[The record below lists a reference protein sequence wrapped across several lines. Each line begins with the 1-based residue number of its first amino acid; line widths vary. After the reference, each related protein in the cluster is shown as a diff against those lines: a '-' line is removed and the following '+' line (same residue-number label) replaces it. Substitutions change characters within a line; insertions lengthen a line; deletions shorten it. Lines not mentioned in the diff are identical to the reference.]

1 MIKKMYLPLVAV
13 LVLALSSCGGKM
25 GELSS
30 EYFTTNPEVLEAIA
44 GKVPVTINGKFPEKY
59 MKKNAIVEVTPI
71 LKWNGGEAKG
81 QPYTFQGEK
90 VEGNGQNISYKAGGS
105 YTMKATF
112 DYVPEMANSELY
124 LNFKITRGNKTT
136 TIPDVKIADGVIATS
151 ELNTIVTAS
160 GNAANGSKSGNTNTS
175 VSADAF
181 QRIIKEAQEANIMF
195 LIQQA
200 NLRND
205 QLNSEEM
212 KEFQKKIAEINADA
226 KNFKLNNIEVS
237 AYASPDGG
245 LKLNTG
251 LAENREKNAEKY
263 LNRQLKKGKIETN
276 VDAKYTA
283 QDWEGFQELVAKS
296 NLQDKE
302 LILRVLSMYQDPE
315 QRENEIKNIS
325 SVYKTLADEI
335 LPQLRRARL
344 IANYEIIGRSDEEI
358 NETFNTNPNALS
370 VEELIY
376 AATLT
381 NDNARKE
388 AIYKKTI
395 ELYPNDYRAYNNLG
409 TLAFAANDTDK
420 AQNLFKQAAAKN
432 ANAPEVNANLGLC
445 ELVNNNL
452 AAAETYLGKASG
464 ANAVNEALG
473 SLYIKQGQYQRAVNA
488 FGDAKTNS
496 AAQAQILAKDY
507 NKAKATLQA
516 VENKNAMTDY
526 LMAIVGARTNNE
538 SLVSSSLKSA
548 IAKDPSLATK
558 AANDREFAKFTSI
571 LK

>member
-1 MIKKMYLPLVAV
+1 MYLPLVA
-13 LVLALSSCGGKM
+13 LFVLAFSSCGKM

-30 EYFTTNPEVLEAIA
+30 DYFTTNPEVLEAVA

-59 MKKNAIVEVTPI
+59 MKKNAIVEVTPV

-81 QPYTFQGEK
+81 QPATFQGEK
-90 VEGNGQNISYKAGGS
+90 VEGNGQTISYKMGGN
-105 YTMKATF
+105 YTMKASF
-112 DYVPEMANSELY
+112 DYIPEMAKSELF
-124 LNFKITRGNKTT
+124 LNFKITRGSKTY
-136 TIPDVKIADGVIATS
+136 TIPAVKVADGVIATS
-151 ELNTIVTAS
+151 ELPTIAS
-160 GNAANGSKSGNTNTS
+160 SNASYAN
-175 VSADAF
+175 DAF
-181 QRIIKEAQEANIMF
+181 QRIIKQAQEANIMF

-200 NLRND
+200 NLRNS
-205 QLNSEEM
+205 QLTSAEM
-212 KEFQKKIAEINADA
+212 KEFHKKVAEVNADK
-226 KNFKLNNIEVS
+226 KNYKLNNIEVS

-251 LAENREKNAEKY
+251 LAEDREANAEKY
-263 LNRQLKKGKIETN
+263 LNKQLKKAKIDAN

-296 NLQDKE
+296 NLQDKD

-344 IANYEIIGRSDEEI
+344 TANYDIIGRSDEEI
-358 NETFNTNPNALS
+358 VEAFDTDPKVLS
-370 VEELIY
+370 VEELLY

-381 NDNARKE
+381 KDNARKQ
-388 AIYKKTI
+388 AIFTKTTQ
-395 ELYPNDYRAYNNLG
+395 LYPNDYRAYNNLG
-409 TLAFAANDTDK
+409 ELAFAAGDAAK
-420 AQNLFKQAAAKN
+420 AESFFKQALAKN
-432 ANAPEVNANLGLC
+432 ANAAEANANLGLC
-445 ELVNNNL
+445 ELLKNNVST
-452 AAAETYLGKASG
+452 AETYLSKATG
-464 ANAVNEALG
+464 ADAANEALG
-473 SLYIKQGQYQRAVNA
+473 NLYIKQGQYQRAVNA

-516 VENKNAMTDY
+516 VENKDAMTDY

-548 IAKDPSLATK
+548 IAKDASLAKT
-558 AANDREFAKFTSI
+558 AANDREFAKYTNL

>member
-1 MIKKMYLPLVAV
+1 MYLPLVA
-13 LVLALSSCGGKM
+13 LFVLAFSSCGKM

-30 EYFTTNPEVLEAIA
+30 DYFTTNPEVLEAVA

-59 MKKNAIVEVTPI
+59 MKKNAIVEVTPV

-81 QPYTFQGEK
+81 QPATFQGEK
-90 VEGNGQNISYKAGGS
+90 VEGNGQTISYKMGGN
-105 YTMKATF
+105 YTMKASF
-112 DYVPEMANSELY
+112 DYIPEMAKSELF
-124 LNFKITRGNKTT
+124 LNFKITRGSKTY
-136 TIPDVKIADGVIATS
+136 TIPAVKVADGVIATS
-151 ELNTIVTAS
+151 ELPTIAS
-160 GNAANGSKSGNTNTS
+160 SNASYAN
-175 VSADAF
+175 DAF
-181 QRIIKEAQEANIMF
+181 QRIIKQAQEANIMF

-200 NLRND
+200 NLRNS
-205 QLNSEEM
+205 QLTSAEM
-212 KEFQKKIAEINADA
+212 KEFHKKVAEVNADK
-226 KNFKLNNIEVS
+226 KNYKLNNIEVS

-251 LAENREKNAEKY
+251 LAEDREANAEKY
-263 LNRQLKKGKIETN
+263 LNKQLKKAKIDAN

-296 NLQDKE
+296 NLQDKD

-344 IANYEIIGRSDEEI
+344 TANYDIIGRSDEEI
-358 NETFNTNPNALS
+358 VEAFDTNPKVLS
-370 VEELIY
+370 VEELLY

-381 NDNARKE
+381 KDNARKQ
-388 AIYKKTI
+388 AIFTKTTQ
-395 ELYPNDYRAYNNLG
+395 LYPNDYRAYNNLG
-409 TLAFAANDTDK
+409 ELAFAAGDAAK
-420 AQNLFKQAAAKN
+420 AESFFKQALAKN
-432 ANAPEVNANLGLC
+432 ANAAEANANLGLC
-445 ELVNNNL
+445 ELLKNNVST
-452 AAAETYLGKASG
+452 AETYLSKATG
-464 ANAVNEALG
+464 ADAANEALG
-473 SLYIKQGQYQRAVNA
+473 NLYIKQGQYQRAVSA
-488 FGDAKTNS
+488 FGNAKTNS

-516 VENKNAMTDY
+516 VENKDAMTDY

-548 IAKDPSLATK
+548 IAKDASLAKT
-558 AANDREFAKFTSI
+558 AANDREFAKYTNL

>member
-1 MIKKMYLPLVAV
+1 MIKKLYLPLVA
-13 LVLALSSCGGKM
+13 LMVLALSSCGKM

-30 EYFTTNPEVLEAIA
+30 DYFTTNPEVLEAVA

-59 MKKNAIVEVTPI
+59 MKKNATVEVTPVI
-71 LKWNGGEAKG
+71 RWNGGEAKG
-81 QPYTFQGEK
+81 QPATFQGEK
-90 VEGNGQNISYKAGGS
+90 VEGNGQTISYKAGGN
-105 YTMKATF
+105 YTMKANF

-124 LNFKITRGNKTT
+124 LDFKITKGSKTY
-136 TIPDVKIADGVIATS
+136 TIPSVKVADGVIATS
-151 ELNTIVTAS
+151 ELATAAS
-160 GNAANGSKSGNTNTS
+160 ANASYAE
-175 VSADAF
+175 DAY
-181 QRIIKEAQEANIMF
+181 QRIIKQAQEANIMF

-200 NLRND
+200 NLRNN
-205 QLNSEEM
+205 QLNSAEM
-212 KEFQKKIAEINADA
+212 KEFHKKVAEVNADT

-263 LNRQLKKGKIETN
+263 LNKQLKKAKIDAN

-296 NLQDKE
+296 NLQDKD

-344 IANYEIIGRSDEEI
+344 TANYDIIGRSDEEI
-358 NETFNTNPNALS
+358 NEAFDTDAKVLS
-370 VEELIY
+370 VEELLY

-381 NDNARKE
+381 NDKARQE
-388 AIYKKTI
+388 AIFTKTTQ
-395 ELYPNDYRAYNNLG
+395 LFPNDFRAYNNLG
-409 TLAFAANDTDK
+409 EMAFAAGDMAK
-420 AQNLFKQAAAKN
+420 AESFFKQAAAKN
-432 ANAPEVNANLGLC
+432 ANAPEVNANLGLV
-445 ELVNNNL
+445 ELVKNNV
-452 AAAETYLGKASG
+452 AAAETYLGKATG
-464 ANAVNEALG
+464 ANAANEALG
-473 SLYIKQGQYQRAVNA
+473 NLYIKQGQYQRAVNA

-516 VENKNAMTDY
+516 IQNKDAMTDY

-538 SLVSSSLKSA
+538 SLVSSSIKSA
-548 IAKDPSLATK
+548 IAKDASLAAK
-558 AANDREFAKFTSI
+558 AANDREFAKFASAI
-571 LK
+571 K

>member
-1 MIKKMYLPLVAV
+1 MIKKLYLPLVAFM
-13 LVLALSSCGGKM
+13 VLALSSCSKM

-30 EYFTTNPEVLEAIA
+30 DYFTTNPEVLEAVA

-59 MKKNAIVEVTPI
+59 MKKNAVVEVTPV
-71 LKWNGGEAKG
+71 LKWNGGEAKSA
-81 QPYTFQGEK
+81 PALFQGEN
-90 VEGNGQNISYKAGGS
+90 VEGNGTTVSYRMGGT
-105 YTMKATF
+105 YAMKASF
-112 DYVPEMANSELY
+112 DYVPEMANSELF
-124 LNFKITRGNKTT
+124 LDFKITRGSKTY
-136 TIPDVKIADGVIATS
+136 TIPSVKIADGVIATS
-151 ELNTIVTAS
+151 ELPTVNSSNAS
-160 GNAANGSKSGNTNTS
+160 YAE
-175 VSADAF
+175 DAY
-181 QRIIKEAQEANIMF
+181 QRIIKQAQEANIMF

-200 NLRND
+200 NLRNSE
-205 QLNSEEM
+205 LKSEEM
-212 KEFQKKIAEINADA
+212 KEFHKKVAEVNADT

-245 LKLNTG
+245 VKLNTG

-263 LNRQLKKGKIETN
+263 LNKELKKAKIATN

-296 NLQDKE
+296 NLQDKD

-344 IANYEIIGRSDEEI
+344 IANYDIIGRSDEEI
-358 NETFNTNPNALS
+358 NEAFDTDAKVLS
-370 VEELIY
+370 VEELLY

-381 NDNARKE
+381 NDKARQE
-388 AIYKKTI
+388 AIFNKTTQ
-395 ELYPNDYRAYNNLG
+395 LFPNDFRAYNNLG
-409 TLAFAANDTDK
+409 EMAFAAGDMAK
-420 AQNLFKQAAAKN
+420 AESYFKQAAAKN

-445 ELVNNNL
+445 ELVKNNV
-452 AAAETYLGKASG
+452 ASAESYLGKATG
-464 ANAVNEALG
+464 ANAANEALG
-473 SLYIKQGQYQRAVNA
+473 NLYIKQGQYQRAVTA

-516 VENKNAMTDY
+516 IKDKDAMTDY

-538 SLVSSSLKSA
+538 SLVSSSIKSA
-548 IAKDPSLATK
+548 IAKDPTMAAK
-558 AANDREFAKFTSI
+558 AANDREFAKFASA

>member
-1 MIKKMYLPLVAV
+1 MIKKLYLPLVA
-13 LVLALSSCGGKM
+13 LMVLALSSCGKM

-30 EYFTTNPEVLEAIA
+30 DYFTTNPEVLEAVA

-59 MKKNAIVEVTPI
+59 MKKNATVEVTPVI
-71 LKWNGGEAKG
+71 RWNGGEAKG
-81 QPYTFQGEK
+81 QPAMFQGEK
-90 VEGNGQNISYKAGGS
+90 VQGNGQTISYKAGGN
-105 YTMKATF
+105 YTMKASF

-124 LNFKITRGNKTT
+124 LDFKITKGSKTY
-136 TIPDVKIADGVIATS
+136 TIPSVKIADGVIATS
-151 ELNTIVTAS
+151 ELPTAAS
-160 GNAANGSKSGNTNTS
+160 SNASYAE
-175 VSADAF
+175 DAY
-181 QRIIKEAQEANIMF
+181 QRIIKQAQEANIMF

-200 NLRND
+200 NLRNS
-205 QLNSEEM
+205 QLKSDEM
-212 KEFQKKIAEINADA
+212 KEFHKKVAEVNADT

-245 LKLNTG
+245 VKLNTG
-251 LAENREKNAEKY
+251 FPESREKNAEKY
-263 LNRQLKKGKIETN
+263 LNKELKKAKIAAN

-296 NLQDKE
+296 NLQDKD

-344 IANYEIIGRSDEEI
+344 TANYDIIGRSDEEI
-358 NETFNTNPNALS
+358 NEAFDTDAKVLS
-370 VEELIY
+370 VEELLY

-381 NDNARKE
+381 NDKARQNA
-388 AIYKKTI
+388 IFTKTTQ
-395 ELYPNDYRAYNNLG
+395 LFPNDFRAYNNLG
-409 TLAFAANDTDK
+409 EMAFAAGDMAK
-420 AQNLFKQAAAKN
+420 AESFFKQAAAKN
-432 ANAPEVNANLGLC
+432 ANAPEVNANLGLV
-445 ELVNNNL
+445 ELVKNNV
-452 AAAETYLGKASG
+452 AAAETFLGKATG
-464 ANAVNEALG
+464 ANAANEALG
-473 SLYIKQGQYQRAVNA
+473 NLYIKQGQYQRAVNA

-516 VENKNAMTDY
+516 IKDKDAMTDY

-538 SLVSSSLKSA
+538 SLVKNSIKSA
-548 IAKDPSLATK
+548 IAKDASLAAK
-558 AANDREFAKFTSI
+558 AANDREFAKFASI

>member
-1 MIKKMYLPLVAV
+1 MIKKFYLPLVA
-13 LVLALSSCGGKM
+13 LFVLALSSCGKM

-30 EYFTTNPEVLEAIA
+30 DYFTTNPEVLEAVA

-59 MKKNAIVEVTPI
+59 MKKNAIVEVTPV

-81 QPYTFQGEK
+81 QPTTFQGEK
-90 VEGNGQNISYKAGGS
+90 VEGNGQTISYKMGGN
-105 YTMKATF
+105 YTMKASF
-112 DYVPEMANSELY
+112 DYIPEMAKSELF
-124 LNFKITRGNKTT
+124 LNFKITRGSKTY
-136 TIPDVKIADGVIATS
+136 TIPAVKVADGVIATS
-151 ELNTIVTAS
+151 ELPTIAS
-160 GNAANGSKSGNTNTS
+160 SNASYAN
-175 VSADAF
+175 DAF
-181 QRIIKEAQEANIMF
+181 QRIIKQAQEANIMF

-200 NLRND
+200 NLRNS
-205 QLNSEEM
+205 QLTSAEM
-212 KEFQKKIAEINADA
+212 KEFHKKVAEVNADK
-226 KNFKLNNIEVS
+226 KNYKLNNIEVS

-251 LAENREKNAEKY
+251 LAEDREANAEKY
-263 LNRQLKKGKIETN
+263 LNKQLKKAKIDTN

-283 QDWEGFQELVAKS
+283 QDWEGFQALVAKS
-296 NLQDKE
+296 NLQDKD

-344 IANYEIIGRSDEEI
+344 TANYDIIGRSDEEI
-358 NETFNTNPNALS
+358 VEAFNSNPKVLS
-370 VEELIY
+370 VEELLY

-388 AIYKKTI
+388 AIFKKTT
-395 ELYPNDYRAYNNLG
+395 ELYPSDYRAYNNLG
-409 TLAFAANDTDK
+409 ELAFAAGDATK
-420 AQNLFKQAAAKN
+420 AESYFKQALAKN
-432 ANAPEVNANLGLC
+432 SNAAEANANLGLC
-445 ELVNNNL
+445 ELLKNNVS
-452 AAAETYLGKASG
+452 AAESYLSKATG
-464 ANAVNEALG
+464 ADAANEALG
-473 SLYIKQGQYQRAVNA
+473 NLYIKQGQYQRAVSA
-488 FGDAKTNS
+488 FGNAKTNS

-516 VENKNAMTDY
+516 VENKDAMTDY

-548 IAKDPSLATK
+548 IAKDASLAKT
-558 AANDREFAKFTSI
+558 AANDREFAKYTNL